1 MGLPPGGLAAC
12 RLGNAVGIGRQR
24 HDSIAPVDHD
34 PGPRISHPRLALT
47 TEADRALA
55 GARAELAAAIERA
68 AADLG
73 LAEEPS
79 GFRAAL
85 EAGAPRGAAPAPAP
99 PDPPRG

>member
-85 EAGAPRGAAPAPAP
+85 EAGAPGSEPPPPA